1 MSETAPTTATRPD
14 PTTVKCHR
22 KGCNSMGWRYLH
34 NNCSTQ
40 KHKDNWSFCQ
50 PCFEEQ
56 QRKSR
61 EATSRS
67 QKKRTVHKGLI
78 KGAHVLQTAGIKLL
92 VPDNAPDD
100 IKKLVQDMGVDT
112 QEREVIRTG
121 SSASAD
127 LAYNLAPVRPN
138 KGKDKPEDLMSDCP
152 LADAVF
158 DDFDIDEGQLK
169 GGFFSTEYTY
179 QIICAGMKLYHAGH
193 AKLQWITSPQR
204 MVAKNTN
211 LAKYCA
217 WKDGENDKNWKQT
230 LHTLMGGIPRAKKD
244 INALVLEDL
253 IKDLLNWY
261 VGQNNVSKTFVKF
274 GILRTEKPGRQVSK

>member
-1 MSETAPTTATRPD
+1 
-14 PTTVKCHR
+14 
-22 KGCNSMGWRYLH
+22 MGWKYLH

-40 KHKDNWSFCQ
+40 KHRENWSFCQ

-78 KGAHVLQTAGIKLL
+78 KGAHVLQMAGIKLL

-112 QEREVIRTG
+112 QEREVTRHL

-230 LHTLMGGIPRAKKD
+230 LHTLMGGIPRERKD
-244 INALVLEDL
+244 INATVLEGL
-253 IKDLLNWY
+253 IDHLLLGY
-261 VGQNNVSKTFVKF
+261 VGEDNLENIFVKF
-274 GILRTEKPGRQVSK
+274 GILRTCKVGRQVSK